1 MVNTGALEAKRIF
14 GLAAIAMGFVFF
26 CLALI
31 YISLL
36 GLLDAVVLGWVAGV
50 LICLGSFLLFN
61 IHVRD
66 YVASFLVI
74 FIAFIFWNMIFL
86 LRLPGDLQ
94 ILLAPLAGIVFVLV
108 YKFVKTRKSRG
119 HHS

>member
-1 MVNTGALEAKRIF
+1 MVNIGALEAKQIF

-31 YISLL
+31 NIALL
-36 GLLDAVVLGWVAGV
+36 GLLDALVLGWVAAI

-66 YVASFLVI
+66 YVASLLVI
-74 FIAFIFWNMIFL
+74 FIALIFWNLIFL
-86 LRLPGDLQ
+86 LQLPGDLQ
-94 ILLAPLAGIVFVLV
+94 ILLAPVVGIVFILV
-108 YKFVKTRKSRG
+108 YRFFKTRKSRG